1 MSTKKG
7 LELVKA
13 IGKYM
18 TESEG
23 FDSVLKK
30 VSEISNEF

>member
-1 MSTKKG
+1 MSSKKG
-7 LELVKA
+7 LEILKA

-18 TESEG
+18 TESDG

-30 VSEISNEF
+30 VSEI